1 MEQVRHWRARG
12 AAGYGSRVTARD
24 YTIHV
29 EGLEA
34 FDLSLT
40 ALRDLCG
47 VLADG
52 ALRSARLSVE
62 GRSIARGAAPEWLV
76 RAADLRVKRFALP
89 ECPASRADTIVSGPQ
104 SGPLRSGSLD
114 LGIEARRLVDVE
126 PQLFAQQTL
135 FEGGLDP
142 DRTAL
147 DLFLDAAD
155 DAAAGNRDSDRLDPG
170 VLDVLARTEAL
181 FGAGATIITV
191 ESVGRA
197 RAVRIDAASATRM
210 RLMAAETPV
219 ERVTRVRGVLDSL
232 TVSTESMTLRLEDG
246 RVLRGHV
253 GALGV
258 ASVREHL
265 GKAVVVEGLTTFRPS
280 GDALRIIAES
290 VWPASD
296 GDVVWATLPHVDP
309 VSTRVRSIAPP
320 AGAGLDR
327 FFGTWPG
334 DETDEELAAA
344 LAQFS

>member
-1 MEQVRHWRARG
+1 M
-12 AAGYGSRVTARD
+12 TARD

-62 GRSIARGAAPEWLV
+62 GRSVARGAAPDWLV
-76 RAADLRVKRFALP
+76 RAADLRVTRFSA
-89 ECPASRADTIVSGPQ
+89 
-104 SGPLRSGSLD
+104 GSLD
-114 LGIEARRLVDVE
+114 LGLEARRLVDVE
-126 PQLFAQQTL
+126 PELFAQQTL

-170 VLDVLARTEAL
+170 VLDVLARTDAL
-181 FGAGATIITV
+181 FGAGATLLTV
-191 ESVGRA
+191 ESGGRA
-197 RAVRIDAASATRM
+197 RPVRIDAARATRM
-210 RLMAAETPV
+210 RQMAAETPV

-232 TVSTESMTLRLEDG
+232 TVSSESMTLRLEDG

-290 VWPASD
+290 VWTASD
-296 GDVVWATLPHVDP
+296 GDVVWAKLPHVDP

-334 DETDEELAAA
+334 DETDEELATA

>member
-1 MEQVRHWRARG
+1 
-12 AAGYGSRVTARD
+12 VTARD
-24 YTIHV
+24 YKIHV

-34 FDLSLT
+34 YDLSVT
-40 ALRDLCG
+40 ALRDLCS

-62 GRSIARGAAPEWLV
+62 GRSVARGAAPDWLA
-76 RAADLRVKRFALP
+76 RAAALRIKRFEP
-89 ECPASRADTIVSGPQ
+89 
-104 SGPLRSGSLD
+104 GSLD
-114 LGIEARRLVDVE
+114 LGIEARRLADVE

-147 DLFLDAAD
+147 DLFLDAVD
-155 DAAAGNRDSDRLDPG
+155 DAASGNRDSDRLDPG
-170 VLDVLARTEAL
+170 VLAVLAQTEAL
-181 FGAGATIITV
+181 FRAGATLITV
-191 ESVGRA
+191 EGSGRA
-197 RAVRIDAASATRM
+197 RPVRIDAAGATRIGQ
-210 RLMAAETPV
+210 MAAETPN

-265 GKAVVVEGLTTFRPS
+265 GKAVVVEGVTTFRPS

-290 VWPASD
+290 VWPAAA
-296 GDVVWATLPHVDP
+296 GDVVWAKLPHVDP
-309 VSTRVRSIAPP
+309 VSSRVRSIAPSS
-320 AGAGLDR
+320 GGGLDR

-344 LAQFS
+344 LVAFS